1 MINWNTK
8 DIELVDVG
16 GGLDII
22 HETED
27 MVDLLIYKLIIEGG
41 ELPEYPD
48 LKSQYQDVMRKLSF
62 NPMDAIDYVYNK
74 LQNSMINV
82 PLKYISIKDNT
93 ITILLNEDISIMITE
108 NDIQIIRRSERDIST
123 NGMDNLLW

>member
-123 NGMDNLLW
+123 NGMDNLL